1 MTILPRPRFDI
12 RSSRL
17 AFLVLLTL
25 AGLAGAPPPARG
37 QSDIVRVSSGAQ
49 LIAAIEAAQPGQII
63 QLLPA
68 GPNDYDLPNKVVIGR
83 AGRADAPITLR
94 ADAIGEPT
102 LRFLPAGGIVEGF
115 LVRAPYWTFE
125 NLDLIGLC
133 FEDSH
138 SRCEHAFHIVGAAD
152 HTTVRNTRMLGF
164 NAQIKGNGEDG
175 PGGRQWPDDVLIE
188 GSEFYNATPRNTGN
202 PVTPIDVVGGRR
214 WIIRA
219 NYIHDFAK
227 AGGNGISYAAFLKG
241 NSRDGLFERNLVV
254 CEDLHKGQIRLGLS
268 FGGGGSNPDPICEDG
283 TCTPEHRGGIMRNNI
298 IANCPADV
306 GIYLNE
312 AADSQVHHNLLY
324 NTGGGIDLRFAASS
338 VSLSGNLMSGR
349 IRERDGGKAT
359 ASGNLE
365 NVSEAQFED
374 WFLAPKFLDFALKD
388 GAAFVNKGQPL
399 AAVPDDF
406 CGNPRDDGA
415 PDWGAVEY
423 AEGRDCDTT
432 RAHAIGPGA
441 GPTEPATVEPTATA
455 VEPTLTL
462 PSPTVTPTPIFD
474 FLIGGRV
481 YDGGTRGTTGL
492 AEAWVEITG
501 CDRSTLRFAAR
512 EDGSYGGGVPIGFMG
527 CPAWDYRV
535 GAAGFRQHRE
545 RVLMSEVQD
554 KDFRLF
560 RAPLYLPLLVNRTLV
575 RP

>member
-1 MTILPRPRFDI
+1 
-12 RSSRL
+12 
-17 AFLVLLTL
+17 LTL
-25 AGLAGAPPPARG
+25 AGLASAPPPALG
-37 QSDIVRVSSGAQ
+37 QSEIVRVSSGAQ
-49 LIAAIEAAQPGQII
+49 LIAAIEAAQPGQTI

-68 GPNDYDLPNKVVIGR
+68 GPNDYDLPNKIVIGR
-83 AGRADAPITLR
+83 AGTAQAPITLR
-94 ADAIGEPT
+94 ADEIGKPT

-138 SRCEHAFHIVGAAD
+138 SSCEHAFHIVGAAD
-152 HTTVRNTRMLGF
+152 HTIVRNTRMLGF

-175 PGGRQWPDDVLIE
+175 SGGRVWPDDVLIE
-188 GSEFYNATPRNTGN
+188 GNELYNATPRNTGN

-254 CEDLHKGQIRLGLS
+254 CEDLHTGQTRLGLS

-324 NTGGGIDLRFAASS
+324 NTGGGIDVRFAASS

-374 WFLAPKFLDFALKD
+374 WFLAPQFLDFALKD
-388 GAAFVNKGQPL
+388 GAAFVNKGRPL
-399 AAVPDDF
+399 ASVPDDF
-406 CGNPRDDGA
+406 CGNLRDDGA

-432 RAHAIGPGA
+432 RAHAIGPGV
-441 GPTEPATVEPTATA
+441 GPTATPVEPTT
-455 VEPTLTL
+455 
-462 PSPTVTPTPIFD
+462 SPPPATPTPSATPPFD
-474 FLIGGRV
+474 FFIAGLV
-481 YDGGTRGTTGL
+481 YDGSRAGNRGL
-492 AEAWVEITG
+492 SPAEVRIVG
-501 CDRSTLRFAAR
+501 CDATTLRFPTR
-512 EDGSYGGGVPIGFMG
+512 PDGSYFGAVHIEFVGGCDF
-527 CPAWDYRV
+527 WDYRV
-535 GAAGFRQHRE
+535 SAPGFVEHRE
-545 RVLMSEVQD
+545 RVPLSAVAR
-554 KDFRLF
+554 KDFRLY
-560 RAPLYLPLLVNRTLV
+560 RTASLYLPLLVDRTLV